1 MTDFLPAIFLGI
13 ILSFTIGPVFFTILE
28 ISVSKG
34 FKAAVFFNIGVVFS
48 EIVFFAIAYASTS
61 SLLES
66 IQENPSW
73 KILGGVLLSFYAG
86 ITLLG
91 MYQNKEEA
99 SQYRFDPK
107 SESPNI
113 IKNMIKG
120 FLLNIINFA
129 VLVFWILV
137 VANYGPG
144 FQDTEYKMVMFFLAI
159 VGTYFSIDLGKIYL
173 AQQLKSS
180 LTKDVITK
188 IKIAVNG
195 IILIIGLVLIF
206 KGFLLNI
213 INFAVLVFWILVVA
227 NYGPGFQDTEYKMVM
242 FFLAIVGTYF
252 SIDLGKIYLAQQLK
266 SSLTK
271 DVITKIKIAVNVII
285 LIIGLVLIFK
295 GFFE

>member
-73 KILGGVLLSFYAG
+73 KVLGGVLLSFYAG
-86 ITLLG
+86 ITLLS
-91 MYQNKEEA
+91 MYQDKDDVD
-99 SQYRFDPK
+99 QYSFNPK
-107 SESPNI
+107 SESPNV
-113 IKNMIKG
+113 IKNMIRG

-144 FQDTEYKMVMFFLAI
+144 FQDTDYKMVMFFLAI

-173 AQQLKSS
+173 AQQLKNY
-180 LTKDVITK
+180 LTKEIIVK
-188 IKIAVNG
+188 IK
-195 IILIIGLVLIF
+195 L
-206 KGFLLNI
+206 
-213 INFAVLVFWILVVA
+213 
-227 NYGPGFQDTEYKMVM
+227 
-242 FFLAIVGTYF
+242 
-252 SIDLGKIYLAQQLK
+252 
-266 SSLTK
+266 
-271 DVITKIKIAVNVII
+271 AVNVII

-295 GFFE
+295 GFLE

>member
-13 ILSFTIGPVFFTILE
+13 ILAFTIGPVFFTILE

-34 FKAAVFFNIGVVFS
+34 FRAAVFFNIGVVFS

-91 MYQNKEEA
+91 IYQNKTEEGLY
-99 SQYRFDPK
+99 SFDTG
-107 SESPNI
+107 SESPNL
-113 IKNMIKG
+113 IKNMVRG

-129 VLVFWILV
+129 VLVVWILI

-144 FQDTEYKMVMFFLAI
+144 FQDTEYKMFLFFLTI

-180 LTKDVITK
+180 LTRAVITK
-188 IKIAVNG
+188 IKIVVNSV
-195 IILIIGLVLIF
+195 ILIIGI
-206 KGFLLNI
+206 
-213 INFAVLVFWILVVA
+213 
-227 NYGPGFQDTEYKMVM
+227 
-242 FFLAIVGTYF
+242 
-252 SIDLGKIYLAQQLK
+252 
-266 SSLTK
+266 
-271 DVITKIKIAVNVII
+271 
-285 LIIGLVLIFK
+285 VLIFK

>member
-13 ILSFTIGPVFFTILE
+13 ILAFTIGPVFFTILE

-91 MYQNKEEA
+91 IYQNKTEEGLY
-99 SQYRFDPK
+99 SFDTG
-107 SESPNI
+107 SESPNL
-113 IKNMIKG
+113 IKNMVRG

-129 VLVFWILV
+129 VLVFWILI

-144 FQDTEYKMVMFFLAI
+144 FQDTEYKMFLFFLTI

-180 LTKDVITK
+180 LTRAVITK
-188 IKIAVNG
+188 IKI
-195 IILIIGLVLIF
+195 VLIDL
-206 KGFLLNI
+206 FLL
-213 INFAVLVFWILVVA
+213 L
-227 NYGPGFQDTEYKMVM
+227 
-242 FFLAIVGTYF
+242 
-252 SIDLGKIYLAQQLK
+252 
-266 SSLTK
+266 
-271 DVITKIKIAVNVII
+271 
-285 LIIGLVLIFK
+285 
-295 GFFE
+295 

>member
-1 MTDFLPAIFLGI
+1 MELFFLK
-13 ILSFTIGPVFFTILE
+13 SF
-28 ISVSKG
+28 
-34 FKAAVFFNIGVVFS
+34 
-48 EIVFFAIAYASTS
+48 FFAIAYASTS

-188 IKIAVNG
+188 IKIAVN
-195 IILIIGLVLIF
+195 
-206 KGFLLNI
+206 
-213 INFAVLVFWILVVA
+213 
-227 NYGPGFQDTEYKMVM
+227 
-242 FFLAIVGTYF
+242 
-252 SIDLGKIYLAQQLK
+252 
-266 SSLTK
+266 
-271 DVITKIKIAVNVII
+271 VII

>member
-13 ILSFTIGPVFFTILE
+13 ILAFTIGPVFFTILE

-34 FKAAVFFNIGVVFS
+34 FRAAVFFNIGVVFS

-91 MYQNKEEA
+91 IYQNKTEEGPY
-99 SQYRFDPK
+99 SIDPG
-107 SESPNI
+107 SESPNL
-113 IKNMIKG
+113 IKNMVRG

-129 VLVFWILV
+129 VLVFWILI

-144 FQDTEYKMVMFFLAI
+144 FQDTEYKMFLFFLTI

-180 LTKDVITK
+180 LTRAVITK
-188 IKIAVNG
+188 VKIAVNSV
-195 IILIIGLVLIF
+195 ILIIGI
-206 KGFLLNI
+206 
-213 INFAVLVFWILVVA
+213 
-227 NYGPGFQDTEYKMVM
+227 
-242 FFLAIVGTYF
+242 
-252 SIDLGKIYLAQQLK
+252 
-266 SSLTK
+266 
-271 DVITKIKIAVNVII
+271 
-285 LIIGLVLIFK
+285 VLIFK

>member
-13 ILSFTIGPVFFTILE
+13 ILSFTIGPVFFTILD

-73 KILGGVLLSFYAG
+73 KVLGGVLLSFYAG
-86 ITLLG
+86 ITLLS
-91 MYQNKEEA
+91 MYQNKDDVD
-99 SQYRFDPK
+99 QYSFNPK
-107 SESPNI
+107 SESPNV
-113 IKNMIKG
+113 IKNMIRG

-144 FQDTEYKMVMFFLAI
+144 FQDTDYKMVMFFLAI

-173 AQQLKSS
+173 AQQLKNY
-180 LTKDVITK
+180 LTKEIIVK
-188 IKIAVNG
+188 IKLAVNV
-195 IILIIGLVLIF
+195 IILLIGLVLIF
-206 KGFLLNI
+206 KGFL
-213 INFAVLVFWILVVA
+213 
-227 NYGPGFQDTEYKMVM
+227 E
-242 FFLAIVGTYF
+242 
-252 SIDLGKIYLAQQLK
+252 
-266 SSLTK
+266 
-271 DVITKIKIAVNVII
+271 
-285 LIIGLVLIFK
+285 
-295 GFFE
+295 

>member
-73 KILGGVLLSFYAG
+73 KVLGGVLLSFYAG

-91 MYQNKEEA
+91 MYQNKDDVDHY
-99 SQYRFDPK
+99 SFNPK
-107 SESPNI
+107 SESPSV
-113 IKNMIKG
+113 IKNMIRG

-144 FQDTEYKMVMFFLAI
+144 FQDTDYKMVMFFLAI
-159 VGTYFSIDLGKIYL
+159 VGTDFSIDLGKIYL
-173 AQQLKSS
+173 AQELKNY
-180 LTKDVITK
+180 LTKEIIVK
-188 IKIAVNG
+188 IK
-195 IILIIGLVLIF
+195 L
-206 KGFLLNI
+206 
-213 INFAVLVFWILVVA
+213 
-227 NYGPGFQDTEYKMVM
+227 
-242 FFLAIVGTYF
+242 
-252 SIDLGKIYLAQQLK
+252 
-266 SSLTK
+266 
-271 DVITKIKIAVNVII
+271 AVNVII

-295 GFFE
+295 GFLE

>member
-73 KILGGVLLSFYAG
+73 KVLGGVLLSFYAG

-91 MYQNKEEA
+91 VYQNKDDVDHY
-99 SQYRFDPK
+99 SFNPK
-107 SESPNI
+107 SESPNV
-113 IKNMIKG
+113 IKNMIRG

-144 FQDTEYKMVMFFLAI
+144 FQDTDYKMVMFFLAI

-173 AQQLKSS
+173 AQQLKNY
-180 LTKDVITK
+180 LTKEIIVK
-188 IKIAVNG
+188 IK
-195 IILIIGLVLIF
+195 L
-206 KGFLLNI
+206 
-213 INFAVLVFWILVVA
+213 
-227 NYGPGFQDTEYKMVM
+227 
-242 FFLAIVGTYF
+242 
-252 SIDLGKIYLAQQLK
+252 
-266 SSLTK
+266 
-271 DVITKIKIAVNVII
+271 AVNVII

-295 GFFE
+295 GFLE

>member
-1 MTDFLPAIFLGI
+1 MMTDFLPAIFLGI
-13 ILSFTIGPVFFTILE
+13 ILAFTIGPVFFTILE

-34 FKAAVFFNIGVVFS
+34 FRAAVFFNIGVVFS

-91 MYQNKEEA
+91 IYQNKTEEGLY
-99 SQYRFDPK
+99 SFDTG
-107 SESPNI
+107 SESPNL
-113 IKNMIKG
+113 IKNMVRG

-129 VLVFWILV
+129 VLVFWILI

-144 FQDTEYKMVMFFLAI
+144 FQDTEYKMFLFFLTI

-180 LTKDVITK
+180 LTRAVITK
-188 IKIAVNG
+188 IKIVVNSV
-195 IILIIGLVLIF
+195 ILIIGI
-206 KGFLLNI
+206 
-213 INFAVLVFWILVVA
+213 
-227 NYGPGFQDTEYKMVM
+227 
-242 FFLAIVGTYF
+242 
-252 SIDLGKIYLAQQLK
+252 
-266 SSLTK
+266 
-271 DVITKIKIAVNVII
+271 
-285 LIIGLVLIFK
+285 VLIFK

>member
-13 ILSFTIGPVFFTILE
+13 ILAFTIGPVFFTILE

-91 MYQNKEEA
+91 IYQNKTEEGLY
-99 SQYRFDPK
+99 SFDTG
-107 SESPNI
+107 SESPNL
-113 IKNMIKG
+113 IKNMVRG

-129 VLVFWILV
+129 VLVFWILI

-144 FQDTEYKMVMFFLAI
+144 FQDTEYKMFLFFLTI

-180 LTKDVITK
+180 LTRAVITK
-188 IKIAVNG
+188 IKIVVNSV
-195 IILIIGLVLIF
+195 ILIIGIVLI
-206 KGFLLNI
+206 I
-213 INFAVLVFWILVVA
+213 
-227 NYGPGFQDTEYKMVM
+227 
-242 FFLAIVGTYF
+242 
-252 SIDLGKIYLAQQLK
+252 
-266 SSLTK
+266 
-271 DVITKIKIAVNVII
+271 
-285 LIIGLVLIFK
+285 K

>member
-73 KILGGVLLSFYAG
+73 KVLGGVLLSFYAG
-86 ITLLG
+86 ITLLS
-91 MYQNKEEA
+91 MYQNKDDVDHY
-99 SQYRFDPK
+99 SFNPK
-107 SESPNI
+107 SESPNV
-113 IKNMIKG
+113 IKNMIRG

-144 FQDTEYKMVMFFLAI
+144 FQDTDYKMVMFFLAI

-173 AQQLKSS
+173 AQQLKNY
-180 LTKDVITK
+180 LTKEIIVK
-188 IKIAVNG
+188 IKLAVNV
-195 IILIIGLVLIF
+195 IILLIGLVLIF
-206 KGFLLNI
+206 KGFL
-213 INFAVLVFWILVVA
+213 
-227 NYGPGFQDTEYKMVM
+227 E
-242 FFLAIVGTYF
+242 
-252 SIDLGKIYLAQQLK
+252 
-266 SSLTK
+266 
-271 DVITKIKIAVNVII
+271 
-285 LIIGLVLIFK
+285 
-295 GFFE
+295 

>member
-13 ILSFTIGPVFFTILE
+13 ILAFTIGPVFFTILE

-73 KILGGVLLSFYAG
+73 TILGGVLLSFYAG

-91 MYQNKEEA
+91 IYQNKTEEGLY
-99 SQYRFDPK
+99 SFDTG
-107 SESPNI
+107 SESPNL
-113 IKNMIKG
+113 IKNMVRG

-129 VLVFWILV
+129 VLVFWILI

-144 FQDTEYKMVMFFLAI
+144 FQDTEYKMFLLFLTI

-180 LTKDVITK
+180 LTRAVITK
-188 IKIAVNG
+188 IKIVVNSV
-195 IILIIGLVLIF
+195 ILIIGI
-206 KGFLLNI
+206 
-213 INFAVLVFWILVVA
+213 
-227 NYGPGFQDTEYKMVM
+227 
-242 FFLAIVGTYF
+242 
-252 SIDLGKIYLAQQLK
+252 
-266 SSLTK
+266 
-271 DVITKIKIAVNVII
+271 
-285 LIIGLVLIFK
+285 VLIFK

>member
-13 ILSFTIGPVFFTILE
+13 ILAFTIGPVFFTILE

-91 MYQNKEEA
+91 IYQNKTEEGLY
-99 SQYRFDPK
+99 SVDPGY
-107 SESPNI
+107 ESPNL
-113 IKNMIKG
+113 IKNMVRG

-129 VLVFWILV
+129 VLVFWILI

-144 FQDTEYKMVMFFLAI
+144 FQDTEYKMFLFFLTI

-180 LTKDVITK
+180 LTRAVITK
-188 IKIAVNG
+188 IKIVVNSV
-195 IILIIGLVLIF
+195 ILIIGI
-206 KGFLLNI
+206 
-213 INFAVLVFWILVVA
+213 
-227 NYGPGFQDTEYKMVM
+227 
-242 FFLAIVGTYF
+242 
-252 SIDLGKIYLAQQLK
+252 
-266 SSLTK
+266 
-271 DVITKIKIAVNVII
+271 
-285 LIIGLVLIFK
+285 VLIFK

>member
-73 KILGGVLLSFYAG
+73 KVLGGVLLSFYAG
-86 ITLLG
+86 ITLLS
-91 MYQNKEEA
+91 MYQNKDDVD
-99 SQYRFDPK
+99 QYSFNPK
-107 SESPNI
+107 SESPNV
-113 IKNMIKG
+113 IKNMIRG

-144 FQDTEYKMVMFFLAI
+144 FQDTDYKMVMFFLAI

-173 AQQLKSS
+173 AQQLKNY
-180 LTKDVITK
+180 LTKEIIVK
-188 IKIAVNG
+188 IK
-195 IILIIGLVLIF
+195 
-206 KGFLLNI
+206 
-213 INFAVLVFWILVVA
+213 
-227 NYGPGFQDTEYKMVM
+227 
-242 FFLAIVGTYF
+242 LA
-252 SIDLGKIYLAQQLK
+252 L
-266 SSLTK
+266 
-271 DVITKIKIAVNVII
+271 NVII

-295 GFFE
+295 GFLE

>member
-73 KILGGVLLSFYAG
+73 KVLGGVLLSFYAG
-86 ITLLG
+86 ITLLS
-91 MYQNKEEA
+91 MYQNKDDVD
-99 SQYRFDPK
+99 QYSFNPK
-107 SESPNI
+107 SESPNV
-113 IKNMIKG
+113 IKNMIRG

-144 FQDTEYKMVMFFLAI
+144 FQDTDYKMVMFFLAI

-173 AQQLKSS
+173 AQQLKNY
-180 LTKDVITK
+180 LTKEIIVK
-188 IKIAVNG
+188 IK
-195 IILIIGLVLIF
+195 L
-206 KGFLLNI
+206 
-213 INFAVLVFWILVVA
+213 
-227 NYGPGFQDTEYKMVM
+227 
-242 FFLAIVGTYF
+242 
-252 SIDLGKIYLAQQLK
+252 
-266 SSLTK
+266 
-271 DVITKIKIAVNVII
+271 AVNVII

-295 GFFE
+295 GFLE

>member
-13 ILSFTIGPVFFTILE
+13 ILAFTIGPVFFTILE

-61 SLLES
+61 SLLQS

-91 MYQNKEEA
+91 IYQNKTEEGLY
-99 SQYRFDPK
+99 SVDPGY
-107 SESPNI
+107 ESPNL
-113 IKNMIKG
+113 IKNMVRG

-129 VLVFWILV
+129 VLVFWILI

-144 FQDTEYKMVMFFLAI
+144 FQDTEYKMFLFFLTI

-180 LTKDVITK
+180 LTRAVITK
-188 IKIAVNG
+188 IKIVVNSV
-195 IILIIGLVLIF
+195 ILIIGI
-206 KGFLLNI
+206 
-213 INFAVLVFWILVVA
+213 
-227 NYGPGFQDTEYKMVM
+227 
-242 FFLAIVGTYF
+242 
-252 SIDLGKIYLAQQLK
+252 
-266 SSLTK
+266 
-271 DVITKIKIAVNVII
+271 
-285 LIIGLVLIFK
+285 VLIFK

>member
-73 KILGGVLLSFYAG
+73 KVLGGVLLSFYAG

-91 MYQNKEEA
+91 MYQNKDDVDHY
-99 SQYRFDPK
+99 SFNPK

-113 IKNMIKG
+113 IKNMIRG

-144 FQDTEYKMVMFFLAI
+144 FQDTDYKMVMFFLAI

-173 AQQLKSS
+173 AQQLKNY
-180 LTKDVITK
+180 LTKEIIVK
-188 IKIAVNG
+188 IK
-195 IILIIGLVLIF
+195 L
-206 KGFLLNI
+206 
-213 INFAVLVFWILVVA
+213 
-227 NYGPGFQDTEYKMVM
+227 
-242 FFLAIVGTYF
+242 
-252 SIDLGKIYLAQQLK
+252 
-266 SSLTK
+266 
-271 DVITKIKIAVNVII
+271 AVNVII

-295 GFFE
+295 GFLE